1 LIPRERLKTER
12 EKIMN
17 QLKDNQEFA
26 KLTDSKTQ
34 NSYLA
39 IHLSYIF
46 GVSNEAM
53 EIALNDN

>member
-1 LIPRERLKTER
+1 
-12 EKIMN
+12 MN